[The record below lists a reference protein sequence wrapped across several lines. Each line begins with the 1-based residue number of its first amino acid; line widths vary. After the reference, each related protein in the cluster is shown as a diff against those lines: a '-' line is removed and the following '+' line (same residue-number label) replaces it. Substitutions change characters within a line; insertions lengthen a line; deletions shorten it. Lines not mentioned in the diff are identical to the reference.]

1 MPRGRPKGATKEKQT
16 KSTVQARKAKARQQ
30 AGKGTGNT
38 ATTGQ
43 PEEPHSASYSGAPSS
58 RAAKAASG
66 APMVT
71 RSKVPHGG
79 AQGRPM
85 AARSQAT
92 RTAKAVGSRRQADEL
107 YNLAYK
113 LGQEPSGRAE
123 AIGLY
128 RRALEL
134 QPALWTR

>member
-1 MPRGRPKGATKEKQT
+1 MPGGRPRKRSTEQARAAWEKQ
-16 KSTVQARKAKARQQ
+16 QKARQQ
-30 AGKGTGNT
+30 AGECKARAGST
-38 ATTGQ
+38 
-43 PEEPHSASYSGAPSS
+43 ASYSGAPSS

-71 RSKVPHGG
+71 RSKVPHGD

-85 AARSQAT
+85 GTLATARSQAT

-107 YNLAYK
+107 HNLAYK

-123 AIGLY
+123 AIGLF
-128 RRALEL
+128 RRARSCSR
-134 QPALWTR
+134 ALWTR